1 MALEG
6 QHAFGFRA
14 PTGRLVGGLVFTLL
28 AIGAY
33 AGFTLQSVQR
43 MREMQTQVVDRT
55 RLGSLQL
62 IRIQNELNA
71 LGLAMRDM
79 LEGTDGYPMTAW
91 RAPLQRIRQNLED
104 GIRRE
109 SELAQG
115 RRKPEQSEYLRSS
128 VAEFWRS
135 SDETLR
141 LAETGNLAQARAQVR
156 DTLQPRQEALTALT
170 ARMLVD
176 NNDEEA
182 RVSAE
187 IRDIFSQIERNA
199 YLLLGVFLALT
210 ALISVALIRANRRL
224 FAELEDLA
232 NQRRELARQL
242 IATQESTLRAVSRD
256 LHDEFGQIL
265 TALGAM
271 LRRANRVAPQ
281 SEFHDQ
287 VQEAGSIVQ
296 DALEKVRSLS
306 QSLQPVILEEQ
317 GLAAAVSWHVSVFE
331 RQTGIHV
338 RYRGPGQDLAIRH
351 EAAIHVFR
359 VLQEALNNVARHA
372 GVEEV
377 DVSLDRSNGAIELK
391 VSDSG
396 RGLPESVNPGV
407 GLAAMRER
415 AELIGGIFA
424 IARRPEGGTQVVLR
438 VPASS
443 DREVPVA

>member
-1 MALEG
+1 MASERQRDPGLG
-6 QHAFGFRA
+6 A
-14 PTGRLVGGLVFTLL
+14 PTGRMVAGLIFTLL

-33 AGFTLQSVQR
+33 AGFTLQSVHR
-43 MREMQTQVVDRT
+43 MREIQTQVIDRT

-62 IRIQNELNA
+62 IRIQNDLNA

-79 LEGTDGYPMTAW
+79 LDDSAGYPMTAW
-91 RAPLQRIRQNLED
+91 RAPLERIRQNLDD
-104 GIRRE
+104 GIARE
-109 SELAQG
+109 SELAKG

-128 VAEFWRS
+128 VAEFWRATG
-135 SDETLR
+135 DALR
-141 LAETGNLAQARAQVR
+141 LAESGDLAGAKRAVR

-187 IRDIFSQIERNA
+187 IGAIFSRMERNA
-199 YLLLGVFLALT
+199 YILLAVFLVLT
-210 ALISVALIRANRRL
+210 AVISAALIRANRRL
-224 FAELEDLA
+224 FAELEALA

-242 IATQESTLRAVSRD
+242 IATQESTLRAISRD

-281 SEFHDQ
+281 AEFTEQ
-287 VQEAGSIVQ
+287 VQEAGRIVQ
-296 DALEKVRSLS
+296 EALEKVRALS
-306 QSLQPVILEEQ
+306 QSLQPVMLEEQ
-317 GLAAAVSWHVSVFE
+317 GLAATIVWHLSVFE
-331 RQTGIHV
+331 RQTGIRV
-338 RYRGPGQDLAIRH
+338 RYEPPAGDLAIPH
-351 EAAIHVFR
+351 ETAIHIFR

-377 DVSLDRSNGAIELK
+377 YISLEHNGSHVELK
-391 VSDSG
+391 VSDRG
-396 RGLPESVNPGV
+396 KGLPDPLRPGV

-415 AELIGGIFA
+415 AELVGGSFRV
-424 IARRPEGGTQVVLR
+424 ARGAQGGTEVVLR
-438 VPASS
+438 VPS
-443 DREVPVA
+443 REVPVA